1 METKASNELPIPNI
15 QSEPCLHSEKK
26 EFRIHQISLQA
37 YAQNSRLLNT
47 ELLRNKIMQSDCST
61 VDLLRNNRRL
71 NLAEINSRS
80 LTQRTDEF

>member
-1 METKASNELPIPNI
+1 MATKASNELPIPNI

-26 EFRIHQISLQA
+26 EFRIA